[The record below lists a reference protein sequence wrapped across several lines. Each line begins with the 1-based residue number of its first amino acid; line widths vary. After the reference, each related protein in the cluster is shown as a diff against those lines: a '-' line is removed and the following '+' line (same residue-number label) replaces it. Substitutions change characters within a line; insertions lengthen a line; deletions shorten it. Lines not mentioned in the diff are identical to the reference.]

1 VRREGAGRFAAF
13 YFTYFAVLGVF
24 LPYFNLYCKSLG
36 FASWQIGT
44 LSMVV
49 PAARVV
55 AGFALT
61 HWADRTRRQRLTTRI
76 AAWGS
81 VAASSLYLW
90 VDRFPT
96 MLLCMVVYGVIHVP
110 LLPLVEAVTLEQ
122 VTVSRWDY
130 ARIRAWGTAGF
141 ICLSIGFGQ
150 VVEVFPLVSVLVGWV
165 VLSAGTAAAVE
176 ALPPV
181 EHPVGHEVPAIL
193 PILRR
198 PTLAIFLLCCVLM
211 QMSHGVYY
219 GFFSIY
225 MESVGVDRATIGLLW
240 GLATTSELVVMYG
253 AGRLV
258 GWLGESRVLTLSL
271 VVAALRWAIFA
282 TTDAMPAIA
291 AAQVLHAFTFG
302 TFHVAAIHFTHDAF
316 PRSLRAS
323 GQSLYSLSSYGIGMI
338 LGFGGS
344 GLFYDVIGPRGLFA
358 TSCALALI
366 AGAASLRLCGAGRG
380 RATVIP

>member
-1 VRREGAGRFAAF
+1 VSRAGAWRFAAF
-13 YFTYFAVLGVF
+13 YFAYFAVLGVF

-36 FASWQIGT
+36 FTSWQIGT

-61 HWADRTRRQRLTTRI
+61 HWADRTRRQRLTTRV

-81 VAASSLYLW
+81 VAAVSLYLA
-90 VDRFPT
+90 VDRYPA
-96 MLLCMVVYGVIHVP
+96 MLLCMVVYGVIYVP
-110 LLPLVEAVTLEQ
+110 LLPLVEAVTLER
-122 VTVSRWDY
+122 VTESRWDY
-130 ARIRAWGTAGF
+130 ARIRLWGTVGF
-141 ICLSIGFGQ
+141 ICLSVGFGR
-150 VVEVFPLVSVLVGWV
+150 VVEVFPLTSVLIGMV
-165 VLSAGTAAAVE
+165 VLSACTAVAVE

-198 PTLAIFLLCCVLM
+198 PNLVIFLLCCILM
-211 QMSHGVYY
+211 QMSHGTYY

-225 MESVGVDRATIGLLW
+225 MEGVGIDRGTIGLLW
-240 GLATTSELVVMYG
+240 GLATVSELVVMYG

-258 GWLGESRVLTLSL
+258 GWLGERRVLTLSL
-271 VVAALRWAIFA
+271 GLAALRWGILAV
-282 TTDAMPAIA
+282 TDALPAVA

-302 TFHVAAIHFTHDAF
+302 TFHVAAIQYTHDAF
-316 PRSLRAS
+316 PGPLRAS
-323 GQSLYSLSSYGIGMI
+323 GQSLYSLSSFGVGMI

-358 TSCALALI
+358 ASSVLALV
-366 AGAASLRLCGAGRG
+366 AGAASLRLRHVRRDEAP
-380 RATVIP
+380 AMT

>member
-1 VRREGAGRFAAF
+1 VRREGTGRFAAF
-13 YFTYFAVLGVF
+13 YFSYFAVLGVF

-36 FASWQIGT
+36 FASWEIGV

-55 AGFALT
+55 VGFALT
-61 HWADRTRRQRLTTRI
+61 HWADRTRRQRLATRI

-81 VAASSLYLW
+81 VAAWSLYLV

-96 MLLCMVVYGVIHVP
+96 MLLCMVVYGLVSVP

-122 VTVSRWDY
+122 VATRHWDY
-130 ARIRAWGTAGF
+130 ARIRLWGTLGF
-141 ICLSIGFGQ
+141 VCLSMAFGK
-150 VVEVFPLVSVLVGWV
+150 VVEVLPLASVLVGLV
-165 VLSAGTAAAVE
+165 ILSACTAVTVE

-181 EHPVGHEVPAIL
+181 EHPASREVPAIL

-198 PTLAIFLLCCVLM
+198 PTLAIFLLCCTLM
-211 QMSHGVYY
+211 QMSHGAYY

-225 MESVGVDRATIGLLW
+225 MEGAGVDRAAIGLLW

-258 GWLGESRVLTLSL
+258 AWLGESRVLTLSL
-271 VVAALRWAIFA
+271 ALAVVRWGILA
-282 TTDAMPAIA
+282 TTGALPAVA

-302 TFHVAAIHFTHDAF
+302 TFHVAAIQFTYDAF
-316 PRSLRAS
+316 PRPLRAS
-323 GQSLYSLSSYGIGMI
+323 GQSLYSLSSFGVGMI

-344 GLFYDVIGPRGLFA
+344 GLFYDLIGPRGLFMV
-358 TSCALALI
+358 SCGLAAI
-366 AGAASLRLCGAGRG
+366 AAVASLWLTDSPTEDRYVAS
-380 RATVIP
+380 